1 MAGALRSG
9 HAGVREDLMD
19 AAIKQ
24 QPEPRP
30 GGVSVTA
37 LVIRDVIRGHTLLLA
52 EAFMARRE
60 LGRERYGVELMTH
73 NGRDA
78 LTDAYQEGLDK
89 ALYLRQAIEE
99 TADAGERRRLDRF
112 YRMELIALEEM
123 AEMLHER
130 GEG

>member
-1 MAGALRSG
+1 MTPATQ
-9 HAGVREDLMD
+9 
-19 AAIKQ
+19 Q

-30 GGVSVTA
+30 GGVSVTS
-37 LVIRDVIRGHTLLLA
+37 LVIRDVARSSTVLLQ
-52 EAFMARRE
+52 EAFLARRN
-60 LGRERYGVELMTH
+60 LGIERYGTELKTN

-89 ALYLRQAIEE
+89 ALYLRQAIAE
-99 TADAGERRRLDRF
+99 AVDAGERRRLDRL

-130 GEG
+130 GQG

>member
-1 MAGALRSG
+1 MTPATQ
-9 HAGVREDLMD
+9 
-19 AAIKQ
+19 Q

-37 LVIRDVIRGHTLLLA
+37 LVLRDVARGNRGFGGSLIA
-52 EAFMARRE
+52 NAFRDRRE
-60 LGRERYGVELMTH
+60 LGIERYDTELQTN

-78 LTDAYQEGLDK
+78 LTDAFQEGLDK
-89 ALYLRQAIEE
+89 ALYLRQAIQEA
-99 TADAGERRRLDRF
+99 ADAGERRRLDRL